1 MKILTLA
8 TCLLLLGCS
17 GASNDTGEPE
27 DLSDAVRQ
35 PLEEAAAVEE
45 QLEQKRQELDRA
57 IEAASDP

>member
-1 MKILTLA
+1 MKIPTIA

-17 GASNDTGEPE
+17 GASDDAGEPE
-27 DLSDAVRQ
+27 NLSDAVRQ

-57 IEAASDP
+57 IEEASDP